1 MANGPAIAIG
11 IFLLFLAGLG
21 FIYPVNDSGHTI
33 VQADE
38 LCSSDL
44 GQLAQFFVGRSA
56 QESCQQIKLMSY
68 GVYGFGLIGII
79 LVIVGAV
86 VSGGQKEVHHYREVK
101 GDDNP
106 LDILKKRLAKGEI
119 SQDEYNKLK
128 KEFE

>member
-21 FIYPVNDSGHTI
+21 FVYPVNDSGYTI

-38 LCSSDL
+38 LCSSGL
-44 GQLAQFFVGRSA
+44 GQLAQFFGGSST

-79 LVIVGAV
+79 LVIVGAA
-86 VSGGQKEVHHYREVK
+86 VSSGTKEVYHDRVVK

-119 SQDEYNKLK
+119 TKEEYDDLK
-128 KEFE
+128 SALE